1 MYWGPQLARDF
12 SKAFDFNLKVERKF
26 TVRIGVVAIIFV
38 GVIVSVYFFLPA
50 HKELATFIAIAVGA
64 AAAIV
69 SAFYIAQSVYAN
81 VDSEQMTRTMSLTS
95 EWNTTSFFDSKKAV
109 IGLIKPI
116 ADKPREERLRIIQER
131 IKDDD
136 MLELNITN
144 VLNYLEDLAV
154 LVDKGFVNEGVI
166 RELYQTNVLRYYDV
180 FEPWIADLRNRRGSR
195 LYIGLE
201 SLCRK
206 WNNLNG

>member
-1 MYWGPQLARDF
+1 M
-12 SKAFDFNLKVERKF
+12 
-26 TVRIGVVAIIFV
+26 VAIIFV
-38 GVIVSVYFFLPA
+38 GVIVGVYFFLPA
-50 HKELATFIAIAVGA
+50 HKDLATFIAIAVGA

-81 VDSEQMTRTMSLTS
+81 VQSEEMTRTMSLTS
-95 EWNTTSFFDSKKAV
+95 EWNTTSLFDSKKAV

-144 VLNYLEDLAV
+144 VLNYLEDLSV
-154 LVDKGFVNEGVI
+154 LVDKGFVNEDVI

>member
-1 MYWGPQLARDF
+1 MVRDF
-12 SKAFDFNLKVERKF
+12 SKAFDFNLKFERRF

-38 GVIVSVYFFLPA
+38 GVIVGVYFFLPA

-64 AAAIV
+64 ASAIV

-81 VDSEQMTRTMSLTS
+81 VESEEMTRTMSLTS

-116 ADKPREERLRIIQER
+116 ADKSREERLRIIQER

-154 LVDKGFVNEGVI
+154 LVEKGFVNEDII
-166 RELYQTNVLRYYDV
+166 RELFQTNVIRYHDV

-195 LYIGLE
+195 LYKGLE

-206 WNNLNG
+206 WNNLTS